1 METIG
6 SGLSLFAILGFVA
19 FLIWHGDQSKR
30 ERRQQ
35 RLAERERLFAQI
47 GPGEAL
53 ASFLQTEEGK
63 KMIAELN
70 EPERKPGGGN
80 LRMSVIGLLTSGVI
94 TLAVGAGFFYAAP
107 RVPNDTLLVP
117 GGIIGGIGVGCLVA
131 ALIHYVLGKAW
142 GLLKPEEENESPRR
156 RLE

>member
-6 SGLSLFAILGFVA
+6 EGLSLLAILGFVA
-19 FLIWHGDQSKR
+19 FLIWHGDQSGR

-35 RLAERERLFAQI
+35 RLAERERLFSQI
-47 GPGEAL
+47 GSGEAL
-53 ASFLQTEEGK
+53 ASFLQTEEGR

-70 EPERKPGGGN
+70 EPEKKQGGGN
-80 LRMSVIGLLTSGVI
+80 LRMSVIGLLTTGVI

-107 RVPNDTLLVP
+107 RVQDTLLVP
-117 GGIIGGIGVGCLVA
+117 AGIIGGVGVGCLVA

-142 GLLKPEEENESPRR
+142 GLLKPEEENENPRR